1 MKYDRAIA
9 ECSIRILPAETRQTI
24 TQYIERGNYQPG
36 KDHKKKN
43 EKKLWIDLIALND
56 STTT

>member
-9 ECSIRILPAETRQTI
+9 EYSIRILPAETRQTI
-24 TQYIERGNYQPG
+24 TQYIEREIINQERTT
-36 KDHKKKN
+36 KEN
-43 EKKLWIDLIALND
+43 EKKLWVDLITLND